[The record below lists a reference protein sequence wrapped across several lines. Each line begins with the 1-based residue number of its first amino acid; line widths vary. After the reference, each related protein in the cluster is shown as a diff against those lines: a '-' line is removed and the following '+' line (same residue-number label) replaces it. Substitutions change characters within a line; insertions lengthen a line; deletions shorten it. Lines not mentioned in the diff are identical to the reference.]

1 MFSIGRTWVLV
12 VLSAAVVIACAAI
25 GYAQARP
32 HPRPAPSL
40 VLSGSDI
47 GFRVE
52 GRKGTA
58 VVGHF
63 VVRIDGRWVDV
74 EYSFGPKVLTAASD

>member
-1 MFSIGRTWVLV
+1 MFSIARTRILVL
-12 VLSAAVVIACAAI
+12 LSAAVLIACAAI

-32 HPRPAPSL
+32 DTRQAPWL
-40 VLSGSDI
+40 VSGSDI

-63 VVRIDGRWVDV
+63 VVRVDGRWVDV

>member
-1 MFSIGRTWVLV
+1 MFSIARTRVLV
-12 VLSAAVVIACAAI
+12 LLSAAVLIACAAI

-32 HPRPAPSL
+32 DTRPVPPL

-58 VVGHF
+58 AVGHF
-63 VVRIDGRWVDV
+63 VVRIGGRWVDV
-74 EYSFGPKVLTAASD
+74 EYRFGPKVLTAASD